1 MKNKILILG
10 SGFIGERLQ
19 EGFDCAVSTKKIHTL
34 LDAQKIIRKHKPQ
47 IMINCIGSTGRRN
60 VDDCELDKDKTLFA
74 NTFVPIILAEAA
86 LRNNI
91 KLVHISSGC
100 IYHFNYSK
108 DKPIR
113 EDKIP
118 DFFDLYYSRSKI
130 YAERALEALSK
141 RYNILM
147 VRIRI
152 PLDNRPHPR
161 NILTKLIKYKKIIET
176 PNSVTYLPDFLR
188 ALKHLIS
195 INARGIYNLVN
206 KGALRYPELL
216 DEYKKQV
223 SGFEYKKIKFSG
235 LHLVRSNLIM
245 STRKLEKT
253 GFKAR
258 KIKEVFKECIENYLK
273 Y

>member
-10 SGFIGERLQ
+10 SGFIGKRLQ
-19 EGFDCAVSTKKIHTL
+19 EEFACDISSEKVYTLKK
-34 LDAQKIIRKHKPQ
+34 AQDIIIRYNPKII
-47 IMINCIGSTGRRN
+47 INCIGSTGRRN

-86 LRNNI
+86 LRNSI

-113 EDKIP
+113 EDKVP

-206 KGALRYPELL
+206 KGGLRYPELL
-216 DEYKKQV
+216 DEYKKRV
-223 SGFEYKKIKFSG
+223 SGFAYKKVKFNG

-245 STRKLEKT
+245 STMKLEKS
-253 GFKAR
+253 GFKVR
-258 KIKEVFKECIENYLK
+258 KIKEVFKECVENYLK